1 MSLYR
6 RLLAQA
12 WKNTWEHKY
21 LWFLGLFAALVGSAS
36 ELNLLFQSFGD
47 VANQGLFPN
56 LKSFLAT
63 GVFSRQAA
71 LNFGN
76 LMLNDSFSLL
86 MALTVMAILLM
97 LLCFLIWFAVVSQ
110 AGLVNNYSRII
121 ANKSHNLGEG
131 LDAGMKKFWPV
142 FGLNVLLK
150 VIVYLIFTVI
160 ALPIVLWF
168 TQPSIVQNL
177 VFFVAYVIFIPASII
192 IAFVVKYAI
201 GYVVI
206 KGEKF
211 IDACSLGWELFLQ
224 NWLVSLEMAF
234 ILFGISFVVTLL
246 LLLCL
251 AALAIPLLFLAF
263 LIPQLA
269 SIINIGLLL
278 FCFFILF
285 ILVIAVVGAILS
297 AFEVTAWTGLFIELI
312 NKGGVSKIVRIFG
325 KN

>member
-12 WKNTWEHKY
+12 WKNTWENKY

-47 VANQGLFPN
+47 VVDRGLFPG
-56 LKSFLAT
+56 LRSFLAT
-63 GVFSRQAA
+63 GIFSRQAA
-71 LNFGN
+71 LNFGD
-76 LMLNDSFSLL
+76 LMINDSFGLL
-86 MALTVMAILLM
+86 MSLTVMAVLLM
-97 LLCFLIWFAVVSQ
+97 LLCFLVWFSVVSQ
-110 AGLVNNYSRII
+110 AGLVNNYSRIV
-121 ANKSHNLGEG
+121 AKKSHNLGEG
-131 LDAGMKKFWPV
+131 LDTGIKKFWPV
-142 FGLNVLLK
+142 FGLYVLLK
-150 VIVYLIFTVI
+150 IVIYLIFTVI

-168 TQPSIVQNL
+168 VQPSVAQNF

-192 IAFVVKYAI
+192 IAFVVKYAV

-211 IDACSLGWELFLQ
+211 VDACSLGWELFLK

-234 ILFGISFVVTLL
+234 ILFGISFVATLI

-251 AALAIPLLFLAF
+251 AALAIPFLFLSF

-269 SIINIGLLL
+269 GIINMGLLL
-278 FCFFILF
+278 FCFLILF
-285 ILVIAVVGAILS
+285 ILIVVGFGSILS
-297 AFEVTAWTGLFIELI
+297 TFQVTAWTGLFIELI
-312 NKGGVSKIVRIFG
+312 NKSGVSKIVRIFG
-325 KN
+325 KD